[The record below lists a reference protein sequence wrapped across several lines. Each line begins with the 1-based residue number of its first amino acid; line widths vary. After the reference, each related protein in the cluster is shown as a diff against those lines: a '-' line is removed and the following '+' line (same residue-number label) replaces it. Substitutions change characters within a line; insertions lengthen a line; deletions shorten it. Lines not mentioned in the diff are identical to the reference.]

1 MPRITSVSY
10 TMKTRRL
17 RIARLLAIAAMIL
30 LCVTPRVSATACAP
44 RPGSPGRWT
53 LQSYDG
59 VSWLANPCGERFFS
73 IGVNC
78 LTEPASSEQTSDR
91 EKNSPHRPN
100 NWTLRTAARL
110 RAWGFNTAGA
120 FSLPDLRLPSV
131 PELDLGWR
139 ARFYWGDPFDPS
151 VEQRMMTKAREA
163 VAPYKASGYRIGYSP
178 DNEVGWWNG
187 ELFTSYLERSG
198 TNHTK
203 QRLVDL
209 VRRHYS
215 GDWRRFTGDF
225 AVSGG
230 ISSFQELLQSP
241 DAQARLRPGGNG
253 ISVVR
258 EWTAVI
264 SRHYYEL
271 VNRAIRKADPEALIF
286 GDRLAGDY
294 NPEAV
299 RAMAPFVDA
308 VATNYNVDSPDGWIA
323 HYYFDGLRQL
333 TGNKPVL
340 ITEWYFAANQNR
352 TGNLNNGDLMTV
364 QSQAER
370 ARGAASA
377 ARHFALEPGIVG
389 IHWFQ
394 YYDEPKGGRLKDHED
409 YDFGLLDINGQ
420 PYEGLV
426 TALTAANRSLASL
439 HQGASA
445 RTSVKPAVPIMIP
458 EAQIGTGPLRLTE
471 WPKDQ
476 ALVQG
481 LAAPSPEVVFGD
493 LFLAWSKQGLH
504 VATISMDHYDPYL
517 LAYDGEFPRSEAF
530 RIDFGVDAGAG
541 AHRFAFFVIPPKQS
555 VPKGGIVHMRIEVC
569 RMSHGNCDAVIS
581 TIPGRRLYRWT
592 VTLPWRALGLS
603 GPPADKH
610 LRVQL
615 AATAFYRSHW
625 MSLGGTPP
633 AKAME
638 DLTTWRPA
646 TLASRPAASLAAK

>member
-1 MPRITSVSY
+1 MSCAASLPDRT
-10 TMKTRRL
+10 TARRF
-17 RIARLLAIAAMIL
+17 RPGRSLAIAAVLALSMMPGVGRGAA
-30 LCVTPRVSATACAP
+30 CVS

-53 LQSYDG
+53 LQSHDG
-59 VSWLANPCGERFFS
+59 VSWLVSPCGERFFS

-78 LTEPASSEQTSDR
+78 LTDSVSSQLTSDL
-91 EKNSPHRPN
+91 EKNSSHRAN
-100 NWTLRTAARL
+100 KLRTAAQI

-120 FSLPDLRLPSV
+120 FSPSDVPLPSV

-139 ARFYWGDPFDPS
+139 ARFYWDDPFDPA
-151 VEQRMMTKAREA
+151 VEERMMTKAREA
-163 VAPYKASGYRIGYSP
+163 VAPYEATGYRIGYSP

-187 ELFTSYLERSG
+187 ELFTSYLKRSD

-203 QRLVDL
+203 QALVDL
-209 VRRHYS
+209 VRRHYG
-215 GDWRRFTGDF
+215 GDWPRFTNDF

-230 ISSFQELLQSP
+230 ISSFQELLQSS

-271 VNRAIRKADPEALIF
+271 VNRAVRKADPEALIF

-294 NPEAV
+294 NPDAV

-340 ITEWYFAANQNR
+340 VTEWYFAATQNR

-364 QSQAER
+364 QTQAER
-370 ARGAASA
+370 ASGAASA

-394 YYDEPKGGRLKDHED
+394 YYDEPKGGRPKDHED
-409 YDFGLLDINGQ
+409 YDFGLLDIDGR
-420 PYEGLV
+420 PYEELV
-426 TALTAANRSLASL
+426 TALTAANRSLVNL
-439 HQGASA
+439 HQSASA
-445 RTSVKPAVPIMIP
+445 QTPVTQALRIQIP
-458 EAQIGTGPLRLTE
+458 EAEIGAGPLRLIE

-476 ALVQG
+476 ALVKG
-481 LAAPSPEVVFGD
+481 LSAPSPDVVFGD
-493 LFLAWSKQGLH
+493 LFLAWSPQGLH

-530 RIDFGVDAGAG
+530 RIDLGVDAGAG
-541 AHRFAFFVIPPKQS
+541 ARRFAFFAIPPKQS
-555 VPKGGIVHMRIEVC
+555 VPKGGIVQMRIEVC

-581 TIPGRRLYRWT
+581 TIPGRQLYRWA
-592 VTLPWRALGLS
+592 VTLPWQAFGIS
-603 GPPADKH
+603 GPPADKR

-615 AATAFYRSHW
+615 AATAFYGSHW
-625 MSLGGTPP
+625 MSLGGIAP

-638 DLTTWRPA
+638 DLATWRPA
-646 TLASRPAASLAAK
+646 TLTGRAVASPAAN